1 MSRDTLP
8 RVGTRVF
15 VARIVGLA
23 VLGPDGERIG
33 KVRDVVAALRMDDS
47 PPRVLGLVVDLATRR
62 RIFVPMLRVTG
73 VEAGAITLA
82 TGSVSLRHFAQ
93 RPNEILVVGQLLDAT
108 VRMRPSGEPAD
119 SGEDVVVV
127 DAAIEPT
134 RTRDWAIGRLAV
146 RARRSR
152 LTRRAEVRVVPWR
165 AVSGLSLTDRQGTQ
179 GLLAVFETMRP
190 ADVAGALIALPE
202 KRRHE
207 VVDALDDERLADVFE
222 EMTEA
227 DQRVLLNHLDPERA
241 ADVLEAM
248 APDDAA
254 DLLGELPDAESA
266 ALLAMM
272 EPEESAPVRRLLRYS
287 SDTAGGLMTPEP
299 VILRPDATVAE
310 GLARIRNPDLPPA
323 LASMVF
329 VCRPPTETPTGRYLG
344 CAHAQ
349 RLLRE
354 APFDLVAGVLD
365 TEMEHLDPD
374 AVLSEIARYFAAY
387 NLVAGPVVDAEGHLL
402 GAVTV
407 DDVLDH
413 LLPDDWRDHFADDDR
428 DDEPRDDLP
437 GGDELGVR
445 RDGQADTH
453 PRSAGSHRG

>member
-1 MSRDTLP
+1 
-8 RVGTRVF
+8 VGTIRVF
-15 VARIVGLA
+15 VARMVGLA
-23 VLGPDGERIG
+23 VFGPDGERIG
-33 KVRDVVAALRMDDS
+33 KVRDVVATLRVDDS
-47 PPRVLGLVVDLATRR
+47 PPRVLGLVVEMATRR
-62 RIFVPMLRVTG
+62 WIFVPMLRVTG
-73 VEAGAITLA
+73 VDPGAITLA
-82 TGSVSLRHFAQ
+82 TGSVSLRQFTQ
-93 RPNEILVVGQLLDAT
+93 RANETLVVGQLLDAP
-108 VRMRPSGEPAD
+108 VRMRESGE
-119 SGEDVVVV
+119 EVVVV

-134 RTRDWAIGRLAV
+134 RTRDWVVGRLAV
-146 RARRSR
+146 RSRRAR
-152 LTRRAEVRVVPWR
+152 LTRRPEVRVVSWR
-165 AVSGLSLTDRQGTQ
+165 AVTGLSLTDRQGTE
-179 GLLAVFETMRP
+179 GLLAVFETMRA
-190 ADVAGALIALPE
+190 ADVAGTLTALPE

-227 DQRVLLNHLDPERA
+227 DQRDLLRHLDAERA

-254 DLLGELPDAESA
+254 DLLGELPDAESET
-266 ALLAMM
+266 LLALM
-272 EPEESAPVRRLLRYS
+272 EPEESEPVRRLLRYS

-310 GLARIRNPDLPPA
+310 ALARIRNPDIPPA

-329 VCRPPTETPTGRYLG
+329 VCRPPNETPTGRYLG

-354 APFDLVAGVLD
+354 APFELVAGVLD
-365 TEMEHLDPD
+365 TELETLAPD

-413 LLPDDWRDHFADDDR
+413 LLPADWRDHFADDDLDAR
-428 DDEPRDDLP
+428 GTADDLDP
-437 GGDELGVR
+437 DRTG
-445 RDGQADTH
+445 A
-453 PRSAGSHRG
+453 PRG

>member
-1 MSRDTLP
+1 
-8 RVGTRVF
+8 VGTTRVF
-15 VARIVGLA
+15 VARMVGLA
-23 VLGPDGERIG
+23 VFGPDGERIG
-33 KVRDVVAALRMDDS
+33 KVRDVVAALRVDDS
-47 PPRVLGLVVDLATRR
+47 PPRVLGLVVELATRR
-62 RIFVPMLRVTG
+62 RIFVPMLRVTS
-73 VEAGAITLA
+73 VDPGAITLA
-82 TGSVSLRHFAQ
+82 TGSVSLRHFSR
-93 RPNEILVVGQLLDAT
+93 RPSETLVVGQLLDAT
-108 VRMRPSGEPAD
+108 VRMAETGE
-119 SGEDVVVV
+119 EVVVV

-134 RTRDWAIGRLAV
+134 RTRDWVVGRLAV
-146 RARRSR
+146 RPRRTR
-152 LTRRAEVRVVPWR
+152 LTRRHEVRVVSWR
-165 AVSGLSLTDRQGTQ
+165 AVTGLSLSDRQGTE

-190 ADVAGALIALPE
+190 ADIAGTLTALPE

-222 EMTEA
+222 ELSEA
-227 DQRVLLNHLDPERA
+227 DQRALLDHLSRERA

-254 DLLGELPDAESA
+254 DLLGELSAAESA
-266 ALLAMM
+266 ELLELM
-272 EPEESAPVRRLLRYS
+272 EPEESEPVRRLLRYS

-310 GLARIRNPDLPPA
+310 ALARVRNPDIPPA

-354 APFDLVAGVLD
+354 APFELVAGVLD
-365 TEMEHLDPD
+365 NELETLAPD
-374 AVLSEIARYFAAY
+374 ERLTGIARYFAAY
-387 NLVAGPVVDAEGHLL
+387 NLVAGPVVDTAGHLL

-413 LLPDDWRDHFADDDR
+413 LLPANWRDRFADEHDNPADQATVR
-428 DDEPRDDLP
+428 LDEA
-437 GGDELGVR
+437 EA
-445 RDGQADTH
+445 AD
-453 PRSAGSHRG
+453 A

>member
-1 MSRDTLP
+1 MGT
-8 RVGTRVF
+8 TRVF
-15 VARIVGLA
+15 VARMVGLA
-23 VLGPDGERIG
+23 VFGPDGERIG
-33 KVRDVVAALRMDDS
+33 KVRDVVAALRVDDS
-47 PPRVLGLVVDLATRR
+47 PPRVLGLVVELATRR
-62 RIFVPMLRVTG
+62 RIFVPMLRVTS
-73 VEAGAITLA
+73 VDPGAITLA
-82 TGSVSLRHFAQ
+82 TGSVSLRHFSR
-93 RPNEILVVGQLLDAT
+93 RPSETLVVGQLLDAT
-108 VRMRPSGEPAD
+108 VRMAETGE
-119 SGEDVVVV
+119 EVVVV

-134 RTRDWAIGRLAV
+134 RTRDWVVGRLAV
-146 RARRSR
+146 RPRRTR
-152 LTRRAEVRVVPWR
+152 LTRRHEVRVVSWR
-165 AVSGLSLTDRQGTQ
+165 AVTGLSLSDRQGTE

-190 ADVAGALIALPE
+190 ADIAGTLTALPE

-222 EMTEA
+222 ELSEA
-227 DQRVLLNHLDPERA
+227 DQRALLDHLSRERA

-254 DLLGELPDAESA
+254 DLLGELSAAESA
-266 ALLAMM
+266 ELLELM
-272 EPEESAPVRRLLRYS
+272 EPEESEPVRRLLRYS

-310 GLARIRNPDLPPA
+310 ALARVRNPDIPPA

-354 APFDLVAGVLD
+354 APFELVAGVLD
-365 TEMEHLDPD
+365 NELETLAPD
-374 AVLSEIARYFAAY
+374 ERLTGIARYFAAY
-387 NLVAGPVVDAEGHLL
+387 NLVAGPVVDTAGHLL

-413 LLPDDWRDHFADDDR
+413 LLPANWRDRFADEHDNPADQATVR
-428 DDEPRDDLP
+428 LDEA
-437 GGDELGVR
+437 EA
-445 RDGQADTH
+445 AD
-453 PRSAGSHRG
+453 A